1 MPRRPRLHVSLT
13 TKANVL
19 VSLLIVVT
27 SLTLSLA
34 LIRQAS
40 KQIFSEYVTGGSSL
54 AMLLARSCQYG
65 LMSGNTARLSEQLSD
80 VLDQPHVVYVQV
92 VDGSGDPVID
102 HCADRMGGTCPTV
115 GEGEAELLATIGT
128 ATVQWLRCGPSGE
141 RVYDISVP
149 VVVTRRPARRE
160 ELSLRAEDRP
170 ADAGTSG
177 PTETG
182 ERHERRYEEVAFG
195 PVAAEGGSARNTSDA
210 EFISEQ
216 VGTVHLGISTADL
229 AVMIARTRRT
239 AGALTLGVILVGV
252 FLTLTFIRMIL
263 RPVKQLAEVTEEIR
277 AGNLSLRVQISSHD
291 EIGELASSFNQMLD
305 RLQEWQG
312 RLVQSER
319 WATVGHFAGSLA
331 HELRNPLG
339 VIRNSR
345 FFIESRIGSDEK
357 VMRHLKLIDEEVE
370 MANTIVTGLLTFSR
384 LSEPKKRP
392 GEINAMVRRAV
403 ERSRISE
410 GVNITLNLSSDL
422 PPVMIDQAQI
432 ERVFL
437 ALISN
442 ADQAIEGTGTIGI
455 STRGSWLADE
465 IHHRRVPAV
474 EIAFV
479 DTGCGISPEIQEKIF
494 EPLFSTKARGMGL
507 GLSVAKA
514 IIEGHRGTIEV
525 RKGGER
531 GARFMVTLPIRGIG
545 VEERRDGQ
553 DEAASA
559 VGEGA
564 ENGRGRDVSV
574 CSAEGTRKDPLYTL
588 MSEGVKPEPQDERG

>member
-1 MPRRPRLHVSLT
+1 MPKRPRLHVSLT
-13 TKANVL
+13 TKANLL

-34 LIRQAS
+34 LIQQAS

-54 AMLLARSCQYG
+54 AMHLARSCQYG
-65 LMSGNTARLSEQLSD
+65 LMSGNTTNLSEQLSN

-92 VDGSGDPVID
+92 IDVNGDPVIR
-102 HCADRMGGTCPTV
+102 HCADRIGGVCPTV
-115 GEGEAELLATIGT
+115 EEGDAEPLATIGT
-128 ATVQWLRCGPSGE
+128 ATVQWLRCGTAGE

-160 ELSLRAEDRP
+160 EVSLRSQERP
-170 ADAGTSG
+170 AGTGATPPS
-177 PTETG
+177 EAS
-182 ERHERRYEEVAFG
+182 ERHERRYEEVAFA
-195 PVAAEGGSARNTSDA
+195 PVAEDAGSRRDTSHEGLV
-210 EFISEQ
+210 SENI
-216 VGTVHLGISTADL
+216 GTVHLGISIADL

-239 AGALTLGVILVGV
+239 AGALTLGVIVVGV

-263 RPVKQLAEVTEEIR
+263 KPVKQLAEVTEEIR

-291 EIGELASSFNQMLD
+291 EIGGLASSFNQMLD

-357 VMRHLKLIDEEVE
+357 VMRHLKLIDQEVE

-384 LSEPKKRP
+384 LSEPKKRL
-392 GEINAMVRRAV
+392 GDINAMVRRAV

-410 GVNITLNLSSDL
+410 GVNITLNLNSDL
-422 PPVMIDQAQI
+422 PPVMMDQGQI

-437 ALISN
+437 ALVSN

-455 STRGSWLADE
+455 STRGSWLHDE
-465 IHHRRVPAV
+465 IHHRTVPAV

-479 DTGCGISPEIQEKIF
+479 DTGCGISSEVEDKIF

-507 GLSVAKA
+507 GLSVARA
-514 IIEGHRGTIEV
+514 IVEAHRGTIEV

-531 GARFMVTLPIRGIG
+531 GARFIVTLPIQGIG
-545 VEERRDGQ
+545 AGEGKEGQ
-553 DEAASA
+553 QEAGCA
-559 VGEGA
+559 VGESA
-564 ENGRGRDVSV
+564 KNARGRDVSARG
-574 CSAEGTRKDPLYTL
+574 AEGTGRDPLYSL
-588 MSEGVKPEPQDERG
+588 MSEGVKPEPRDERG